1 MLHFI
6 HPINCAVFFLLMR
19 TDNKLSRILHVL
31 LHMARQNRS
40 FTSEE
45 IAKMLSTNPVV
56 IRRTMIGLK
65 QANFVQ
71 SEKGPGGGWHLIGDI
86 EKITLFDIYNA
97 VGEPTIFAI
106 GNERQNPECAVEQ
119 VVNAA
124 LDASIQAAQAILIQ
138 RLKGTTLA
146 DLAKSF
152 DQICIE
158 KGWDSQHS
166 H

>member
-6 HPINCAVFFLLMR
+6 YSINRAVFVLMR

-56 IRRTMIGLK
+56 IRRTMVGLK

-86 EKITLFDIYNA
+86 EKLRFL
-97 VGEPTIFAI
+97 IFI
-106 GNERQNPECAVEQ
+106 MLL
-119 VVNAA
+119 VN
-124 LDASIQAAQAILIQ
+124 QQFCNGQ
-138 RLKGTTLA
+138 
-146 DLAKSF
+146 
-152 DQICIE
+152 
-158 KGWDSQHS
+158 
-166 H
+166 

>member
-6 HPINCAVFFLLMR
+6 YSINRAVFVLMR

-56 IRRTMIGLK
+56 IRRTMVGLK

-71 SEKGPGGGWHLIGDI
+71 SEKDLVV
-86 EKITLFDIYNA
+86 
-97 VGEPTIFAI
+97 VGT
-106 GNERQNPECAVEQ
+106 
-119 VVNAA
+119 
-124 LDASIQAAQAILIQ
+124 
-138 RLKGTTLA
+138 
-146 DLAKSF
+146 
-152 DQICIE
+152 
-158 KGWDSQHS
+158 
-166 H
+166 

>member
-1 MLHFI
+1 
-6 HPINCAVFFLLMR
+6 MR

-86 EKITLFDIYNA
+86 EKITLVDIYNA

-106 GNERQNPECAVEQ
+106 GNERQNPE
-119 VVNAA
+119 
-124 LDASIQAAQAILIQ
+124 
-138 RLKGTTLA
+138 
-146 DLAKSF
+146 
-152 DQICIE
+152 
-158 KGWDSQHS
+158 
-166 H
+166 